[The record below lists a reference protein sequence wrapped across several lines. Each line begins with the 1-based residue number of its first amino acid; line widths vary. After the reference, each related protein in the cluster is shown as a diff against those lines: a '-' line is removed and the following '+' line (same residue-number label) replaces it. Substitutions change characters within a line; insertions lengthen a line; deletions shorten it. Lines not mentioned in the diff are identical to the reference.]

1 MTKDNLGMTRQEKL
15 IRARE
20 AAAAEREDA
29 EWSKTAAEMRAAKA
43 DDSPE
48 VRAALRALNDL
59 DKPIPDADEAW
70 RPFLVGVFRCAG
82 MPVDNTDRDR
92 IARIKAARHLM
103 PPEERS

>member
-1 MTKDNLGMTRQEKL
+1 MTPQEKL

-20 AAAAEREDA
+20 ACAAEWPALAQNFRTKQLE
-29 EWSKTAAEMRAAKA
+29 
-43 DDSPE
+43 DSPGMK
-48 VRAALRALNDL
+48 AALRALTDL

-70 RPFLVGVFRCAG
+70 RPFVAKFYDIELGFPLTPWAK
-82 MPVDNTDRDR
+82 DR